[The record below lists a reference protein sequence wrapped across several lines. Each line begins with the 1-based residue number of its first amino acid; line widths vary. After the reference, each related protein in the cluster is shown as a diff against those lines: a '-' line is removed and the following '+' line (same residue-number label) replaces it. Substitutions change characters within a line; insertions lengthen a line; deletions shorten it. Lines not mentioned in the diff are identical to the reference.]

1 MSLVGRSKALRTARL
16 ALDKKASDVNVL
28 DLSGLVAYA
37 DFFVICSGQST
48 QQVKAI
54 VENIEEGLSKRKVK
68 PLGVEGRGF
77 AHWVLLDY
85 GDVIVHVFEENTR
98 RYYELDKLWLD
109 APKVA
114 VDESADSLGGKDKR
128 TVLGAGH

>member
-1 MSLVGRSKALRTARL
+1 LPLVGRNRALQTARL
-16 ALDKKASDVNVL
+16 ALDKKASDVSVL
-28 DLSGLVAYA
+28 DISELAAYA
-37 DFFVICSGQST
+37 DFLVICSGQST

-54 VENIEEGLSKRKVK
+54 VEHIEEGLSKRKVK

-85 GDVIVHVFEENTR
+85 GNVIVHVFEENTR

-114 VDESADSLGGKDKR
+114 VDEAADSLGGKDKR
-128 TVLGAGH
+128 KVLDAGH